1 MKLLKIL
8 FLGYAIALGSHS
20 AAARN
25 ADLSDL
31 EKAVQAHQ
39 WGEATQLA
47 HEVPAK
53 DPNSAIAR
61 LRAAYA
67 LFQHGFSTSALLE
80 LAQIKPEQWAQL
92 PQSERKFAEVVIL
105 LQKNA
110 PLNLISIRLNQF
122 DPQTSPYLADEIRFN
137 KGREAFE
144 RNNAAEAKQWLN
156 QVSLQSRF
164 YAKAHYLL
172 GTLQVKAHDYDGG
185 ITEFSRVFDPTA
197 FEQSSEIWRDI
208 TTQVSNYFG
217 PKVSVILDPDL
228 IPDSKKVGE
237 LAVLGLARAEYAR
250 KNYKS
255 ALERYEQIHPDSSYY
270 PRATLEKVWT
280 LLSLNQH
287 EEAQKVAMALSVT
300 DNSFEAIEARV
311 ARALILVDAG
321 RSEESRQQLDEFEKT
336 LTGVRK
342 GLSDFE
348 TTQNLI
354 TVLPHFAQTDLRQ
367 DHRLD
372 LLSRYE
378 TDLETEIRNLRAE
391 NEQLFPVFKQYASQ
405 LAPLLEE
412 AHNLKHKFIID
423 HIRQRKADLDRLAVQ
438 SRLIRAETFLE
449 DREKLRLE
457 YLSIPAATEEK
468 QLEHDKRLSGLLES
482 AVNVTQPLLDGGNF
496 KGTMRLAF
504 RQSELLWELG
514 DIETILSQVLK
525 DPSKSKLADGYKLR
539 ALKDAQALAK
549 EFPNF
554 PQVQFF
560 IGFTQTELGLQAEGL
575 KTLDDYVK
583 RFPEHAHAA
592 DAFRIL
598 ADARFDANEFAAA
611 ENYYQH
617 ILHFQDSPIV
627 GYALYKI
634 GWCAYNRRDFARTL
648 LGFEQAIVWNN
659 QGGKEKVLSLQRESE
674 HDLVTLFAEV
684 GDTRKAREYFS
695 RFLPG
700 NPNPRLLNLAK
711 QLDSMGQFEK
721 SGELYRLLIA
731 SDRANPE
738 NVAYEAAILY
748 GFHQLHRWN
757 DVVETAQRME
767 RDYKPLVVQPQ
778 ATDSAA
784 ARAEKILHEAVLAQQ
799 YEFKKRPN
807 PEAAKNVSSLDELY
821 FSMYGAWPQS
831 EEPLNLH
838 GHFLL
843 SEKDNAGA
851 ATVFEQLWTQFGAG
865 LKEPVREEAL
875 RNLIYALNQTE
886 DAKPEG
892 TILSDSAKKIIQ
904 FSLVYQQAYP
914 SDQHARAISYLRPAM
929 YFKYHLGSEALK
941 ESQLLF
947 EQIPNDEVGQR
958 CFKNMRT
965 TYYQLKNWE
974 QTYNWS
980 SALLQ
985 KQNPLLAS
993 YVEDLKIIREESY
1006 FMWTDQMQDDNLAA
1020 DRFIKL
1026 ADDPLAKSL
1035 REKSLYNAFVR
1046 KNKAGKRKEA
1056 LEIAARLEKDYPH
1069 FENLKNIAAVRA
1081 ALYQEAGDYER
1092 AQPLIESFI
1101 KEHDSSVTP
1110 AILQEA
1116 EFNAGLVAQ
1125 ALGKLSLA
1133 QEHFRRAKRNPASMT
1148 STPEKSNVITPPA
1161 MKKRLAMLA
1170 SEFERVPLP
1179 FSRDLAKRIQS
1190 GGVALE
1196 AVAKSYISA
1205 STNSKVAPDD
1215 ALEFFC
1221 KVPLLYQTYQESILK
1236 LGDSKKLEDSE
1247 REELK
1252 SELAKVANPIG
1263 EKARDFARE
1272 CLAKS
1277 ATTEHDGPIFR
1288 QVMNQWGWNNDG
1300 EKAQVAAIVEALG
1313 KTSPWMDGSKPT
1325 LTETEILENNYDTHG
1340 TEDSWYDLA
1349 RIRWQQG
1356 RFDLTHLTLVDAL
1369 HKFPNSG
1376 RLLNF
1381 YAITE
1386 SKKSE
1391 RTSALFA
1398 TAGEKGSKAAWANL
1412 ALYHFRGARLGPA
1425 TEALKKAQEAG
1436 AFQDQPEVNKLAM
1449 EFIKP

>member
-1 MKLLKIL
+1 MKSLNIL
-8 FLGYAIALGSHS
+8 FLGCAIALIPRL
-20 AAARN
+20 AAAKD

-39 WGEATQLA
+39 WSEAAQLA
-47 HEVPAK
+47 HEIPSR
-53 DPNSAIAR
+53 DPSSAIAR

-80 LAQIKPEQWAQL
+80 LSQIKPDQWSKL
-92 PQSERKFAEVVIL
+92 PQNERKFAEVVIL

-122 DPQTSPYLADEIRFN
+122 DPQNSPYLADEIRFN

-144 RNNAAEAKQWLN
+144 RGNVADAKQWLN

-172 GTLQVKAHDYDGG
+172 GTLQVKAHDYNGG
-185 ITEFSRVFDPTA
+185 IAEFSRVFDPTA

-228 IPDSKKVGE
+228 IPESKKVGE

-250 KNYKS
+250 KNYKG
-255 ALERYEQIHPDSSYY
+255 ALERYEQIHADSSYY

-287 EEAQKVAMALSVT
+287 DDAQKVAMDLSVT
-300 DNSFEAIEARV
+300 DSSFEAIEARV
-311 ARALILVDAG
+311 ARALVLVDAG
-321 RSEESRQQLDEFEKT
+321 RSEESRQQLNEFEKT
-336 LTGVRK
+336 LAIVRK
-342 GLSDFE
+342 GLEDFE
-348 TTQNLI
+348 TTQNMI
-354 TVLPHFAQTDLRQ
+354 SVLPHFAQTDLQQ

-372 LLSRYE
+372 LLNRYE
-378 TDLETEIRNLRAE
+378 TDLDAEIKNLRAE

-405 LAPLLEE
+405 LEPLLEE
-412 AHNLKHKFIID
+412 ARNLKHKFILD
-423 HIRQRKADLDRLAVQ
+423 HIHQRKADLNRLAVQ
-438 SRLIRAETFLE
+438 SRLIRAETYLD
-449 DREKLRLE
+449 DREKLRQEFLK
-457 YLSIPAATEEK
+457 LSSATEEK
-468 QLEHDKRLSGLLES
+468 QLEHDKRLSSLLQD
-482 AVNVTQPLLDGGNF
+482 AVNSTQPLLDNE
-496 KGTMRLAF
+496 TSTSNMRLAF
-504 RQSELLWELG
+504 RQAELLWELG

-525 DPSKSKLADGYKLR
+525 DPSKSKSGEAYKFR
-539 ALKDAQALAK
+539 ALKDAQKLAK

-560 IGFTQTELGLQAEGL
+560 IGFAQTELGLQAEGL
-575 KTLDDYVK
+575 KTLDAYVK
-583 RFPEHAHAA
+583 RFPDHVHAA

-598 ADARFDANEFAAA
+598 ADARFDVNDFAAA
-611 ENYYQH
+611 ENYYKQ
-617 ILHFQDSPIV
+617 ILRFQDSPIV

-648 LGFEQAIVWNN
+648 LGFEQAIVWNT

-674 HDLVTLFAEV
+674 HDLVMLFAEV
-684 GDTRKAREYFS
+684 GDTKRAREYFS

-700 NPNPRLLNLAK
+700 DPNPRLLNLAK

-721 SGELYRLLIA
+721 SGDLYRLLIA
-731 SDRANPE
+731 SDRNAKD
-738 NVAYEAAILY
+738 NVAYEASILY

-757 DVVETAQRME
+757 DVIETAQRME
-767 RDYKPLVVQPQ
+767 SDYKLQVAQPQ
-778 ATDSAA
+778 AANSPAA
-784 ARAEKILHEAVLAQQ
+784 IAEKILHEAVLAQQ
-799 YEFKKRPN
+799 YEYKKRPS
-807 PEAAKNVSSLDELY
+807 PEAAKNVARLDELY
-821 FSMYGAWPQS
+821 FSMYGAWPAS

-843 SEKDNAGA
+843 SEKDEAGA
-851 ATVFEQLWTQFGAG
+851 ARVFEQHWTQFDAT

-886 DAKPEG
+886 DAKPEAPA
-892 TILSDSAKKIIQ
+892 LSEAAKKVIQ
-904 FSLVYQQAYP
+904 YSLEYEKLYP
-914 SDQHARAISYLRPAM
+914 NDPHARAISYLRPAM
-929 YFKYHLGSEALK
+929 FFKYHQNQEALK
-941 ESQLLF
+941 ESQAMF
-947 EQIPNDEVGQR
+947 EKLPTDEVGQR

-965 TYYQLKNWE
+965 TYYQMKNWE

-985 KQNPLLAS
+985 KQTPLLAA
-993 YVEDLKIIREESY
+993 YIEDLKIIREESY
-1006 FMWTDQMQDDNLAA
+1006 FMWTDQLQDDNQAA

-1026 ADDPLAKSL
+1026 AEDPLAKSL
-1035 REKSLYNAFVR
+1035 REKALYNAFIR
-1046 KNKAGKRKEA
+1046 KNKAGKRREA
-1056 LEIAARLEKDYPH
+1056 LEIATRLQTEYPH
-1069 FENLKNIAAVRA
+1069 FENLRSIAAVRA

-1092 AQPLIESFI
+1092 AAPLIESFI
-1101 KEHDSSVTP
+1101 KDHDSSVTP
-1110 AILQEA
+1110 AMLQEA
-1116 EFNAGLVAQ
+1116 EFNAGLVAK
-1125 ALGKLSLA
+1125 ALGKDALA
-1133 QEHFRRAKRNPASMT
+1133 QEHFRKAKRSPASDDGV
-1148 STPEKSNVITPPA
+1148 ERSNPVTPPA
-1161 MKKRLAMLA
+1161 MLKRLTMLA
-1170 SEFERVPLP
+1170 VEFERVPLP
-1179 FSRDLAKRIQS
+1179 HDRDLVKRIQK

-1196 AVAKSYISA
+1196 GVAKSYISA
-1205 STNSKVAPDD
+1205 STSTKVAPDD

-1221 KVPLLYQTYQESILK
+1221 KVPLLYQTYQKAILK
-1236 LGDSKKLEDSE
+1236 QGENPKLETTE

-1252 SELAKVANPIG
+1252 GELLKVATPIG

-1277 ATTEHDGPIFR
+1277 ATTEHDGPFFR
-1288 QVMNQWGWNNDG
+1288 QVMSEWGWSNDT
-1300 EKAQVAAIVEALG
+1300 EKTEVASMIEALS
-1313 KTSPWMDGSKPT
+1313 KSAPWMDGVKPA
-1325 LTETEILENNYDTHG
+1325 LSEAAILESNYDSRG

-1349 RIRWQQG
+1349 RIRWEQG
-1356 RFDLTHLTLVDAL
+1356 RLDLSRLTLVDAL

-1381 YAITE
+1381 YAVVE
-1386 SKKSE
+1386 NKKGE
-1391 RTSALFA
+1391 RTSGLYQS
-1398 TAGEKGSKAAWANL
+1398 AGEKGSKAAWANL
-1412 ALYHFRGARLGPA
+1412 ALYHLRGARLGSA
-1425 TEALKKAQEAG
+1425 TEALKKAKEVG
-1436 AFQDQPEVNKLAM
+1436 TFQDHPEIEKLAM

>member
-1 MKLLKIL
+1 MKRLTFL
-8 FLGYAIALGSHS
+8 FLGYAIALAPHF
-20 AAARN
+20 ATAKD

-31 EKAVQAHQ
+31 EKAIQAHQ

-53 DPNSAIAR
+53 DPKSAIAR

-80 LAQIKPEQWAQL
+80 LSQIKPEQWSQL
-92 PQSERKFAEVVIL
+92 PPNERKFAEVVIL

-122 DPQTSPYLADEIRFN
+122 DPETSPYLADEIRFN

-144 RNNAAEAKQWLN
+144 RNNATEAKQWLN

-217 PKVSVILDPDL
+217 PKVNVILDPDL
-228 IPDSKKVGE
+228 IPESKKIGE

-250 KNYKS
+250 KNYKG
-255 ALERYEQIHPDSSYY
+255 AAERYDQIHPDSTYY

-287 EEAQKVAMALSVT
+287 EEAEKIANTLTVT

-311 ARALILVDAG
+311 VRALVLVDAG
-321 RSEESRQQLDEFEKT
+321 RSEESRLQLDEFEKT
-336 LTGVRK
+336 LVGVRK

-354 TVLPHFAQTDLRQ
+354 SVLPHFAQNDLRQ

-372 LLSRYE
+372 LLNRYE

-391 NEQLFPVFKQYASQ
+391 NEQLFPVFKQYASA
-405 LAPLLEE
+405 LDPLLEE
-412 AHNLKHKFIID
+412 AHNLKHKFIVD
-423 HIRQRKADLDRLAVQ
+423 HVRQRKADLDRLAVQ
-438 SRLIRAETFLE
+438 ARLIRAETYLE
-449 DREKLRLE
+449 DREKLRQE
-457 YLSIPAATEEK
+457 FLSIPAATEEK
-468 QLEHDKRLSGLLES
+468 QLEHDKRLAGLLEN
-482 AVNVTQPLLDGGNF
+482 AVNVTQPLLDNGGSNS
-496 KGTMRLAF
+496 TIRLGF

-525 DPSKSKLADGYKLR
+525 DPSKTKLAESYKFR

-575 KTLDDYVK
+575 KTLEEYVN

-598 ADARFDANEFAAA
+598 ADARFDVNDFAAA
-611 ENYYQH
+611 ENYYKR

-659 QGGKEKVLSLQRESE
+659 QGGKEKLLSLQRESE

-700 NPNPRLLNLAK
+700 DPNPRLLSLAK

-721 SGELYRLLIA
+721 SGDLYRLLIA
-731 SDRANPE
+731 SDRSNPE
-738 NVAYEAAILY
+738 NIAYEAAILY
-748 GFHQLHRWN
+748 GFHQLHRWG
-757 DVVETAQRME
+757 DVVETAIRME
-767 RDYKPLVVQPQ
+767 RDYKSLVVQPQ
-778 ATDSAA
+778 AGDSAA
-784 ARAEKILHEAVLAQQ
+784 ARAEKILREAVLAQQ
-799 YEFKKRPN
+799 YEYKKRPS
-807 PEAAKNVSSLDELY
+807 PEAAKNVASLDELY
-821 FSMYGAWPQS
+821 FSMYGAWPSS

-843 SEKDNAGA
+843 SEKNDADA
-851 ATVFEQLWTQFGAG
+851 ARVFEQLWTQFGTN

-886 DAKPEG
+886 EAKPEA
-892 TILSDSAKKIIQ
+892 TTLSESAKKIIQ
-904 FSLVYQQAYP
+904 YSLIYQQSYP
-914 SDQHARAISYLRPAM
+914 NDKHARAISYLRPAM
-929 YFKYHLGSEALK
+929 DFKYHQDLEALK
-941 ESQLLF
+941 ESQALF

-965 TYYQLKNWE
+965 TYYQMKNWE

-985 KQNPLLAS
+985 KENPLLAS

-1006 FMWTDQMQDDNLAA
+1006 FMWTDQMQDDNQAA

-1026 ADDPLAKSL
+1026 ADDPLAKAL
-1035 REKSLYNAFVR
+1035 REKSLYNAFIR
-1046 KNKAGKRKEA
+1046 KSKAGKRKEA
-1056 LEIAARLEKDYPH
+1056 LQIAARLEKDYPH
-1069 FENLKNIAAVRA
+1069 FENLKSIAAVRA

-1101 KEHDSSVTP
+1101 KDHDSSVTP
-1110 AILQEA
+1110 AVLQEA

-1125 ALGKLSLA
+1125 ALGKSALA
-1133 QEHFRRAKRNPASMT
+1133 QDHFRKAKRTPASMT
-1148 STPEKSNVITPPA
+1148 STPEKSTVVTPPG
-1161 MKKRLAMLA
+1161 MLKRLAMLA
-1170 SEFERVPLP
+1170 TEFERVPLP
-1179 FSRDLAKRIQS
+1179 HDRDLAKRIQK

-1196 AVAKSYISA
+1196 GVAKSYISA
-1205 STNSKVAPDD
+1205 STNNKVAPDD

-1236 LGDSKKLEDSE
+1236 LAENKKLEDSE

-1252 SELAKVANPIG
+1252 GELLKVANPIG

-1277 ATTEHDGPIFR
+1277 TTTEHDGPIFR
-1288 QVMNQWGWNNDG
+1288 QVMNKWGWNNDA
-1300 EKAQVAAIVEALG
+1300 EKTQVSAIIEALSKTAPWTDGG
-1313 KTSPWMDGSKPT
+1313 KPVLS
-1325 LTETEILENNYDTHG
+1325 ENEILDSNYDTHG
-1340 TEDSWYDLA
+1340 TEDAWYDLA
-1349 RIRWQQG
+1349 RIRWEQG
-1356 RFDLTHLTLVDAL
+1356 RYDLSRLTLVDAL

-1386 SKKSE
+1386 SKKGE
-1391 RTSALFA
+1391 RTSGLYQ

-1412 ALYHFRGARLGPA
+1412 ALYHFRGARLGSA
-1425 TEALKKAQEAG
+1425 AEALKKAKEAG
-1436 AFQDQPEVNKLAM
+1436 TFQDQPEVNKLAM